1 MTDTLQTNWE
11 NIRTLQNQRAS
22 AELQLANLQ
31 EELHNSELWKKIE
44 EKQKEVR
51 ELNDRETAMKD
62 SILAWMIANW
72 LKTVEFTNQRF
83 TAKQNP
89 WSVNIIDEEMIPQ
102 NFKKLQTKVVVDKT
116 AIKKAIQAWEEVVW
130 AEVTYW
136 YSLVI
141 TPR

>member
-44 EKQKEVR
+44 EKQREVR
-51 ELNDRETAMKD
+51 ELNDREIAMKD

>member
-44 EKQKEVR
+44 EKQREVR
-51 ELNDRETAMKD
+51 ELNDREIAMKD
-62 SILAWMIANW
+62 SILAWMLANW

>member
-31 EELHNSELWKKIE
+31 EELHNSELWKKVE
-44 EKQKEVR
+44 EKQREVR

>member
-44 EKQKEVR
+44 EKQREVR

>member
-44 EKQKEVR
+44 EKQREVR
-51 ELNDRETAMKD
+51 ELNDREIAMKD
-62 SILAWMIANW
+62 SILAWMLANW

-141 TPR
+141 TPS

>member
-51 ELNDRETAMKD
+51 ELNDREIAMKD

-116 AIKKAIQAWEEVVW
+116 AIKKAIQAWEEIVW

>member
-44 EKQKEVR
+44 EKQREVR

-62 SILAWMIANW
+62 NILAWMIANW

>member
-1 MTDTLQTNWE
+1 MNTELNTNWE
-11 NIRTLQNQRAS
+11 NIWTIQNKRAS
-22 AELQLANLQ
+22 AELELANLQ
-31 EELHNSELWKKIE
+31 EELHNTDLWKKIE
-44 EKQKEVR
+44 EKKREVMELTDKETQV
-51 ELNDRETAMKD
+51 KD
-62 SILAWMIANW
+62 SILTWMLENW

-89 WSVNIIDEEMIPQ
+89 ASVNIIDEEMIPQ

-116 AIKKAIQAWEEVVW
+116 AIKKAIQEWQEVMW
-130 AEVTYW
+130 AELSYW

>member
-11 NIRTLQNQRAS
+11 SIWTLQNQRAS

-44 EKQKEVR
+44 EKQREVR
-51 ELNDRETAMKD
+51 ELNDREIAMKD
-62 SILAWMIANW
+62 NILAWMIANW

-102 NFKKLQTKVVVDKT
+102 NFKKLKTQVVVDKT

-130 AEVTYW
+130 AEITYG

>member
-44 EKQKEVR
+44 EKQREVR

-89 WSVNIIDEEMIPQ
+89 WSVNIIDEEIIPQ